1 MIDDAIVELMDWLH
15 KVDEFDLP
23 TYKELPSV
31 PLYMEQVITYVNS
44 VLAPLSDKEKNIL
57 TSFMVNNYVKAKI
70 ISEPVNKK
78 YTKDQLGYLIAIS
91 ILKQTLSISETSL
104 LIELD
109 GDLSQTRPV
118 LYEFFRLMVHDIVKD
133 ETKRMVDRA
142 EKYTKEYYKEREE
155 GSDENAE
162 KHLRDNLGLIA
173 LRLSIK
179 AAVEKSIAEALLR
192 TAGASLHGDDLYS
205 EVSSPT
211 SKQKHRIEKNSEDD
225 AEKIAKRKKKT
236 VVKQNESKLDVGK
249 DVK

>member
-1 MIDDAIVELMDWLH
+1 MMDDAIVELMDWLH

-31 PLYMEQVITYVNS
+31 PLYMEQVITYVNG
-44 VLAPLSDKEKNIL
+44 VLTPLSEKEKNVL

-70 ISEPVNKK
+70 INEPINKK

-133 ETKRMVDRA
+133 ETKRMVARA

-155 GSDENAE
+155 GSDESAE

-179 AAVEKSIAEALLR
+179 AAVEKAIAEALLR
-192 TAGASLHGDDLYS
+192 AAGASLHGELYD
-205 EVSSPT
+205 EAISPT
-211 SKQKHRIEKNSEDD
+211 HKQAHRAKKNSVDE
-225 AEKIAKRKKKT
+225 AEKLAKSKKKSQE
-236 VVKQNESKLDVGK
+236 KREKSKLDLGK
-249 DVK
+249 GVK

>member
-1 MIDDAIVELMDWLH
+1 MMDDAIVELMDWLH

-31 PLYMEQVITYVNS
+31 PLYMEQVITYVNG
-44 VLAPLSDKEKNIL
+44 VLAPLSDKEKSVL

-70 ISEPVNKK
+70 ITEPVNKK
-78 YTKDQLGYLIAIS
+78 YTKDQLGYLIAMS

-118 LYEFFRLMVHDIVKD
+118 LYEFFRLMVRDIVKD

-179 AAVEKSIAEALLR
+179 AAVEKSISEALLR
-192 TAGASLHGDDLYS
+192 AVGASLHGEELY
-205 EVSSPT
+205 EEALTPT
-211 SKQKHRIEKNSEDD
+211 HKQEHRMKRNSEDE
-225 AEKIAKRKKKT
+225 AEKLAKRKKKT
-236 VVKQNESKLDVGK
+236 AEKQKESKLDPGK
-249 DVK
+249 GVK